1 MAEQEKLTIEITT
14 GHCLGGEGNDVCPG
28 QVLVAPK
35 DLSIADAM
43 KKVRMGY
50 ARVIR
55 NEPEPEPEAK
65 EKPGPA
71 VVTHQDPTLES
82 RDPDTEAPQERKGRS
97 RGSHP
102 SRTGGR

>member
-14 GHCLGGEGNDVCPG
+14 GHCLGGEGNDVYPG

-35 DLSIADAM
+35 DLSIADAR

-50 ARVIR
+50 ARVVP
-55 NEPEPEPEAK
+55 NAPESEPEKE

-71 VVTHQDPTLES
+71 VVTHQDPTLDS
-82 RDPDTEAPQERKGRS
+82 RDPDTETPQGRKGRS
-97 RGSHP
+97 RG
-102 SRTGGR
+102 

>member
-1 MAEQEKLTIEITT
+1 MADQPKLTIEITT
-14 GHCLGGEGNDVCPG
+14 GHCLGGEGNDAYPG

-50 ARVIR
+50 ARIVP
-55 NEPEPEPEAK
+55 NAPEPDPDTEERSEPAI
-65 EKPGPA
+65 
-71 VVTHQDPTLES
+71 VTHQDPAVES
-82 RDPDTEAPQERKGRS
+82 RDPVTDAPEGR
-97 RGSHP
+97 RGR